1 MNKFFPVSAL
11 ALACAQ
17 TIPAAAENSRLEEI
31 IVTSSRV
38 AMPLRQ
44 VGTSVSLVTRQDIQE
59 RGFLNLADVL
69 RYEPSISVSNTGGA
83 GKATSLRIR
92 GESGFRTKLL
102 IDGID
107 VTDTSSPQGAP
118 HFEQLSSNGV
128 ERVEVLRGP
137 QGLMYGADAGGV
149 VAVTTRRGEPGF
161 TGAVNAEYGRYGTQ
175 QLGGTI
181 SGGGELMDY
190 AVSGSSYETDGFN
203 STTTDDVLRDDDG
216 YENTTLHARGG
227 WNISNSL
234 RAELVGHY
242 VDGDNDYDDCFTNDT
257 FEPTDRCRD
266 DYAQDAWRGLLSQQ
280 GEAFSNQLAY
290 SNNSIDRKFYAEG
303 RRSFRLES
311 ELEQV
316 EYLGNWRQSDA
327 LSLVYGAQW
336 KNESID
342 DGTFDTDRDQDG
354 YYLEYQGSFLEN
366 VYVTAGARYDDNED
380 FGSETTYRASAA
392 YLLGLGDGEL
402 KFKATYGT
410 GFRAPSLYEISY
422 NDSFFAFPP
431 ASQTA
436 LDAEKSEGYDLGIG
450 YYANS
455 GWYAQAT
462 YFDQDVD
469 DEIFFDSLNFSG
481 YLQGDGASTSKG
493 LELQGEVF
501 LPFSLSLNGNYTYTD
516 TEDADGEPRLR
527 VPEHMANIGASFRP
541 WAGRLTLN
549 LNLRV
554 SHDVADEF
562 NGDIDD
568 YEVLDL
574 NASYRILDS
583 LEIYGRVENLTDEN
597 YVEVPTYNTS
607 GAAGYAGVRYSF

>member
-1 MNKFFPVSAL
+1 MNKFFPAASL
-11 ALACAQ
+11 ALACTQ
-17 TIPAAAENSRLEEI
+17 LMPASAAENRLEEI

-38 AMPLRQ
+38 PMPLRQ
-44 VGTSVSLVTRQDIQE
+44 IGTSVSVVTTQDIQE

-92 GESGFRTKLL
+92 GENGFRTKLL

-118 HFEQLSSNGV
+118 HFEQLSSHSI
-128 ERVEVLRGP
+128 ERVEILRGP

-161 TGAVNAEYGRYGTQ
+161 NGGVNAEYGRYDTQ
-175 QLGGTI
+175 QLGGYL
-181 SGGGELMDY
+181 GGGSETADY
-190 AVSGSSYETDGFN
+190 AVSASSYETDGFN
-203 STTTDDVLRDDDG
+203 STTTDTVLRDDDG
-216 YENTTLHARGG
+216 YENTTLHGRGG
-227 WNISNSL
+227 WNISDTL

-242 VDGDNDYDDCFTNDT
+242 VDGDNDYDGCFTNDT

-266 DYAQDAWRGLLSQQ
+266 DYAQDAWRGSLSHQ
-280 GEAFSNQLAY
+280 GEVFSNQLAY
-290 SNNSIDRKFYAEG
+290 SNNNIDRKFYSEG
-303 RRSFRLES
+303 QRSFRLES
-311 ELEQV
+311 ELEHI

-327 LSLVYGAQW
+327 LSLVYGAER

-354 YYLEYQGSFLEN
+354 YYLEYQGNFLQSL
-366 VYVTAGARYDDNED
+366 YITAGARYDDNDD

-392 YLLGLGDGEL
+392 YVMALGNGEM
-402 KFKATYGT
+402 KFKGTYGT

-431 ASQTA
+431 ASDVT
-436 LDAEKSEGYDLGIG
+436 LDAETSEGYDLGIG

-455 GWYAQAT
+455 GWYAEAT
-462 YFDQDVD
+462 YFDQSVD
-469 DEIFFDSLNFSG
+469 DEIFFDNLNFSG
-481 YLQGDGASTSKG
+481 YLQGNGDSTSQG
-493 LELQGEVF
+493 VELQGEVF
-501 LPFSLSLNGNYTYTD
+501 LPLALSLNGNYTYTD
-516 TEDADGEPRLR
+516 TEDAEGEARLR
-527 VPEHMANIGASFRP
+527 VPEHMANIGVSWRP
-541 WAGRLTLN
+541 WESRLTVN
-549 LNLRV
+549 LNLRI

-562 NGDIDD
+562 NGEIDD

-574 NASYRILDS
+574 NASYRILEN
-583 LEIYGRVENLTDEN
+583 LEVYGRVENLTDEN